1 MVTGGIGV
9 GVPAGDWLSTHAT
22 LIVGVVGIVVS
33 GVLGPSIATLL
44 SRRNARQ
51 QFKRDLIVG
60 RREDLTR
67 LLDEAAKLLGMSG
80 SKLRLSHEARAA
92 ERRPPADVEEWARAV
107 FPLGQRLRLHLPAE
121 HPVVAAYEQ
130 VREMLTMLD
139 ERAADEAAYDRAWEQ
154 FEQARSL
161 FLEAA
166 RAALQAP
173 VDEQE
178 EI

>member
-1 MVTGGIGV
+1 MVTGSISIGM
-9 GVPAGDWLSTHAT
+9 PAGDWLSTHGT
-22 LIVGVVGIVVS
+22 LIVGVVGIIVS

-51 QFKRDLIVG
+51 QFKRELIVG

-67 LLDEAAKLLGMSG
+67 LLDEAAKLLGVSG
-80 SKLRLSHEARAA
+80 SNLRRGREARAA
-92 ERRPPADVEEWARAV
+92 GVGPPSDVEEWERAV

-121 HPVVAAYEQ
+121 HSVVAAYEQ
-130 VREMLTMLD
+130 VREMLTMLA
-139 ERAADEAAYDRAWEQ
+139 EAGGDEAAYTRTWEQ
-154 FEQARSL
+154 FEQARSR

-166 RAALQAP
+166 RVALQAP
-173 VDEQE
+173 VDEQM